1 MTSAIY
7 PSLEG
12 RTVFVSGGATGIGA
26 ALVEAFARQGSRVA
40 FVDIDVQAGAAL
52 AARLAAEGREKP
64 LFLPCD
70 VTDIAALQGALAR
83 AASERGTIRVLVN
96 NAANDRRHTW
106 QETTPEMW
114 DAAFAVNLKHHFFAA
129 QAVASGME
137 AAGGGSIINFGSI
150 SWMTKMPGMPAYTAA
165 KAAVQGLTMCL
176 AREFGARNIRVNT
189 IAPGWVMTDK
199 QLRMWVTPAG
209 ERQMDEAQ
217 CLKGRLQPQDIA
229 AMALFLGADDSRLC
243 TAQDFIVDAGWS

>member
-7 PSLEG
+7 PSLAG

-40 FVDIDVQAGAAL
+40 FVDIDVPAGQAL
-52 AARLAAEGREKP
+52 AERLAAEGLEKP
-64 LFLPCD
+64 LFLTCD
-70 VTDIAALQGALAR
+70 VTDIDALRDALAR
-83 AASERGTIRVLVN
+83 AAGEKGPIRVLVN

-106 QETTPEMW
+106 QETTPDMW

-129 QAVASGME
+129 QAVAPGME

-189 IAPGWVMTDK
+189 VAPGWVMTDR
-199 QLRMWVTPAG
+199 QLRLWVTPAG